1 MSVTFLVV
9 AIFSLYA
16 IITLGLQIKV
26 FKIARKNNFSRENLT
41 DADKI
46 IIRKVSGWTILT
58 FVIAVIL
65 FILVFYF
72 NRKK

>member
-16 IITLGLQIKV
+16 IITLIMQIKV
-26 FKIARKNNFSRENLT
+26 FKIAKKNNFSRENLT

-72 NRKK
+72 NRRK

>member
-1 MSVTFLVV
+1 MSVTLLVV

-16 IITLGLQIKV
+16 IITLIMQIKV

-41 DADKI
+41 EADKI

>member
-16 IITLGLQIKV
+16 IITLIMQIKV